1 MTKEDHAVRQN
12 WICVSGKYTKTI
24 GQQSSL
30 ENAMNDAKQRMQE
43 IIETPQL
50 SAVEKSELYFDQLLE
65 SISEI

>member
-1 MTKEDHAVRQN
+1 
-12 WICVSGKYTKTI
+12 
-24 GQQSSL
+24 
-30 ENAMNDAKQRMQE
+30 MNDAKQRMQE